1 VSYPEVRSSE
11 EYLGESVDHSN
22 HKIGVN
28 PMKLQSTVRLLAVA
42 FTAISA
48 ALPLSSACADDF
60 HAKPKIGLVMKSLAN
75 EFFVTMQEGA
85 KDYQKCHA
93 ADFDMITNGI
103 KNETDTSAQIDI
115 VNQMILA
122 RVNAIVIAPADSKSM
137 ASALKKASNSGI
149 KIVNID
155 NRLDPGVLKSKN
167 LDIPFVGPDNRK
179 GARMVGDYLS
189 KYLAAGDKVGI
200 IEGVPTTTNAQDRT
214 AGFKE
219 AMDAA
224 GMKIVS
230 TQSGNWEID
239 QGQKVA
245 AAMLSEYPD
254 LKALLAGNDNMA
266 LGAVSAVRA
275 AGKSGN
281 ILVVGYDNIEAI
293 KPMLQ
298 DGRILATASQ
308 AAAQQAVFGVQSAIK
323 LVKGE
328 RVETKDGV
336 IETPVELVL
345 KIANS
350 KYSKLTA
357 LTEFYGP
364 MYAHH
369 HHHLSRF
376 HQYKQQRLKRIL
388 AEIQRKE
395 RVRVE
400 RNKAAEAKKAQDA
413 AQKSNEWW
421 KFLTLNMVRCAGS
434 YDHVTS

>member
-1 VSYPEVRSSE
+1 
-11 EYLGESVDHSN
+11 
-22 HKIGVN
+22 
-28 PMKLQSTVRLLAVA
+28 MKLPFAGRLLAVA
-42 FTAISA
+42 VLAAASA
-48 ALPLSSACADDF
+48 ALPLSSAFAADTA
-60 HAKPKIGLVMKSLAN
+60 AKPKVGLVMKSLAN

-85 KDYQKCHA
+85 KDYQKSHA

-122 RVNAIVIAPADSKSM
+122 KVNAIVIAPADSK
-137 ASALKKASNSGI
+137 ALVTVLKKASDAGI
-149 KIVNID
+149 KVVNID

-179 GARMVGDYLS
+179 GSKLVGDYLA
-189 KYLAAGDKVGI
+189 KQLAAGDKVGI
-200 IEGVPTTTNAQDRT
+200 IEGVPTTTNAQQRT
-214 AGFKE
+214 AGYKD

-245 AAMLSEYPD
+245 SAMLSEYPD

-275 AGKSGN
+275 AGKAGKV
-281 ILVVGYDNIEAI
+281 LVVGYDNIAAI

-298 DGRILATASQ
+298 DGRVLATADQ
-308 AAAQQAVFGVQSAIK
+308 AAAQQAVFGLQNALK

-328 RVETKDGV
+328 KVDAQDGV

-345 KIANS
+345 K
-350 KYSKLTA
+350 K
-357 LTEFYGP
+357 
-364 MYAHH
+364 
-369 HHHLSRF
+369 
-376 HQYKQQRLKRIL
+376 
-388 AEIQRKE
+388 
-395 RVRVE
+395 
-400 RNKAAEAKKAQDA
+400 
-413 AQKSNEWW
+413 
-421 KFLTLNMVRCAGS
+421 
-434 YDHVTS
+434 